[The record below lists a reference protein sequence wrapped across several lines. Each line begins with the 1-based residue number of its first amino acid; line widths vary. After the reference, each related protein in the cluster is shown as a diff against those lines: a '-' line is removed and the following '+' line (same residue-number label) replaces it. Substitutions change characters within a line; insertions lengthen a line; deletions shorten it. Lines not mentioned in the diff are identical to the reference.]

1 MNKKELIKSVYD
13 KLDDLPLKQC
23 ENAVNAVLDSI
34 KETLANG
41 DEVVLIGFGGFV
53 VREHNARTA
62 RHPKT
67 GEEIQV
73 PAKKSVVFKA
83 GKGLK
88 EAVN

>member
-34 KETLANG
+34 KETLGRG

-53 VREHNARTA
+53 VREHHARTA
-62 RHPKT
+62 RNPKT

>member
-34 KETLANG
+34 KETLGRG

-53 VREHNARTA
+53 VREHHARTA